1 MIIWIYLLSC
11 EKIRNKMTV
20 KIGSYKKKIELLRS
34 EIREAADKSNR
45 DSDDIR
51 IIAAS
56 KYADAS
62 QMEEVIDAG
71 IDNFGEN
78 RAEELIKKYE
88 IIGDRV
94 KWHFIGHLQKRK
106 VKQVVPIVEY
116 IHSIDKL
123 STLDKVNQVAL
134 ENNKIQK
141 ILIELNIS
149 GEQSKFGMPPDEL
162 NSFLECFMNYK
173 NVEATGLM
181 TMTPL
186 TDNMDLSRDIFKKLK
201 KILLD
206 TNNSFIKLNL
216 KELSMG
222 MSNDFRVAVEEGSTM
237 VRIGSLI
244 FL

>member
-1 MIIWIYLLSC
+1 
-11 EKIRNKMTV
+11 MTV
-20 KIGSYKKKIELLRS
+20 KIDFYKKKIEILRS
-34 EIREAADKSNR
+34 DIRKAALKSER
-45 DSDDIR
+45 SPDDVR

-62 QMEEVIDAG
+62 QIEEVFKAG
-71 IDNFGEN
+71 INDFGEN
-78 RAEELIKKYE
+78 RVEELLKKHE
-88 IIGDRV
+88 IIGDKV
-94 KWHFIGHLQKRK
+94 KWHFIGHLQGKK

-123 STLDKVNQVAL
+123 STLEKVNQVAL

-141 ILIELNIS
+141 LLIELNIS
-149 GEQSKFGMPPDEL
+149 GEQSKYGMPPDEL
-162 NSFLECFMNYK
+162 NSFMDYFEKYR
-173 NVEATGLM
+173 NVEASGLM

-186 TDNMDLSRDIFKKLK
+186 TDDLGMIRSIFKKLK
-201 KILLD
+201 NILIIISKSSN
-206 TNNSFIKLNL
+206 TINL

-222 MSNDFRVAVEEGSTM
+222 MSNDFKIAVEEGSTM